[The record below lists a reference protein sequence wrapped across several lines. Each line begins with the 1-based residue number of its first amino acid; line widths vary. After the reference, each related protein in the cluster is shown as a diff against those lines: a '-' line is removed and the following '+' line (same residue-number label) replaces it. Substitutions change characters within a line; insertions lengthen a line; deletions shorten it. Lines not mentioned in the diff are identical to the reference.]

1 MQIVRREFCISS
13 PENPA
18 ATCGK
23 PFWHDNV
30 VPQLAASFF
39 GATMSPRKL
48 RQAISARIC
57 HPATCGGKFRVRD
70 AVCPMGNLHFHGR
83 DADSPPNN
91 GISVAETVARIFLFT
106 LLAGFIQKQTP
117 NDLSGGRLGFDAYAR
132 FLLSQEDS
140 LSPFLLVELYL

>member
-1 MQIVRREFCISS
+1 
-13 PENPA
+13 
-18 ATCGK
+18 
-23 PFWHDNV
+23 
-30 VPQLAASFF
+30 
-39 GATMSPRKL
+39 
-48 RQAISARIC
+48 
-57 HPATCGGKFRVRD
+57 
-70 AVCPMGNLHFHGR
+70 MGNLHFHGR